1 MAKQQRSSSDLSR
14 IQLSMND
21 LLNRIRVL
29 EQLTEKMDI
38 LISSL
43 EKEVRDTEK
52 RLLNRI
58 NEIDESIEKMD
69 SRLRQVEVSLD
80 KLKSEVDKKASKMEV
95 KELSSLLELF
105 SPIKSVFVTKEQ
117 VKMIVEE
124 ILEKKKK
131 VETNI

>member
-69 SRLRQVEVSLD
+69 SRLKQVEVSLD
-80 KLKSEVDKKASKMEV
+80 KLKNEVDKKASRTEV
-95 KELSSLLELF
+95 KELSSLFELF
-105 SPIKSVFVTKEQ
+105 NPIKSVFVTKEQ
-117 VKMIVEE
+117 VRMIVEE